1 MFTNRYPFGFFVF
14 GVWVFLLAPTAYAGT
29 ELIGVYKD
37 WTAQTYTQNGVSVC
51 MMWSQPEK
59 AEGDYTSRGEI
70 YVFITHRPSDK
81 RRNEI
86 RFESGYPFKPTSE
99 VDVAIGEHRFT
110 LTTDSSTA
118 WSASAREEHKMVEAM
133 RAGRSM
139 IVAGVSR
146 RGTQTT
152 DTYSLLG
159 FTAAH
164 KAINK
169 ACKT

>member
-1 MFTNRYPFGFFVF
+1 M
-14 GVWVFLLAPTAYAGT
+14 
-29 ELIGVYKD
+29 
-37 WTAQTYTQNGVSVC
+37 
-51 MMWSQPEK
+51 
-59 AEGDYTSRGEI
+59 
-70 YVFITHRPSDK
+70 
-81 RRNEI
+81 
-86 RFESGYPFKPTSE
+86 
-99 VDVAIGEHRFT
+99 DVAIGEHRFT